1 MRRNQRVK
9 RQRNFKYQKIARIIE
24 VILIVLIIVF
34 CVYIFKNLH
43 KPTSDFARSTSSE
56 NEVNAITNLDNV
68 VQDNIINAIE
78 NVDTSNVS
86 TSSNE
91 PEEDKP
97 INFTLTAIGDTLCH
111 NTQYWD
117 AYNSDTKEYDF
128 SYVYDDIKYYTK
140 VADITVGSLE
150 TTFAGE
156 DRGYSNYPTF
166 NSPDS
171 LAYALKKIGVDVISL
186 AVLIVV

>member
-9 RQRNFKYQKIARIIE
+9 RQKNLKYQKLAKIIE

-34 CVYIFKNLH
+34 CVYIFKNSH

-128 SYVYDDIKYYTK
+128 SYVYDDIKFQ
-140 VADITVGSLE
+140 S
-150 TTFAGE
+150 
-156 DRGYSNYPTF
+156 PF
-166 NSPDS
+166 NLNKSEIIK
-171 LAYALKKIGVDVISL
+171 Y
-186 AVLIVV
+186 